1 MSVRFRLINVARRWI
16 WLSFL
21 TMAAVVSLT
30 LPLSVATPTRLLATY
45 LITTTQLPPILTIH
59 GAALAKVADPYIS
72 FAVGSQLPQPES
84 EVHYP
89 AAWFPVSGP
98 FATDSLNVSLKAG
111 LAALQ
116 SDVAGD
122 PAPVVFGWSQG
133 ASVITLYKRYFNQ
146 EYAHPTPGEIAPT
159 PTYITIGN
167 PDRPNGGMWQS
178 FAPLYIPLID
188 MPFIGATPTQTA
200 GASPGQITTYDFIQQ
215 YDFFG
220 DFPNRPLNLIALA
233 NAALG
238 AYWGHG
244 TYGQVSPN
252 DAVLQDN
259 VGDTAYYMIPQKLL
273 PLLEPLK
280 LIGVPDP
287 ILAVLDAPLRVL
299 VENGYDRTVSPG
311 TPTSASFVPIV
322 HPVRLLEDLALS
334 IPTGL
339 DDGLQ
344 EAGFG
349 RPFGTTPAG
358 PYGVGGPPVT
368 LPGNDSTAT
377 LPDTVRSALQS
388 TEIQSTTAHQT
399 RATKTTSP
407 TSKPPATATATTKPT
422 TRATSLA
429 AAQQDAKP
437 SHSNTSTITKPS
449 TRAGDTKHGQSKSN
463 PSN

>member
-1 MSVRFRLINVARRWI
+1 MNLRFSLLTVAQRSMWI
-16 WLSFL
+16 AIFAV
-21 TMAAVVSLT
+21 AAIVSLT
-30 LPLSVATPTRLLATY
+30 APLSVSTPTRLLGTY
-45 LITTTQLPPILTIH
+45 LIATTQLPPILTIH

-72 FAVGSQLPQPES
+72 FAVGGQPPQPES
-84 EVHYP
+84 EVNYP
-89 AAWFPVSGP
+89 AAWFPFSGP
-98 FATDSLNVSLKAG
+98 FSTDSLNVSVHKG

-116 SDVAGD
+116 GDVAGD

-133 ASVITLYKRYFNQ
+133 ATVITVYKRAFNEQ
-146 EYAHPTPGEIAPT
+146 YANPTQGEVIPT
-159 PTYITIGN
+159 PTFITIGN
-167 PDRPNGGMWQS
+167 PDRPNGGMWQA
-178 FAPLYIPLID
+178 FAPLYIPIID
-188 MPFIGATPTQTA
+188 MPFFGATPTETA

-220 DFPNRPLNLIALA
+220 DFPNRPLNLVALA

-252 DAVLQDN
+252 SGVLQDQ
-259 VGDTAYYMIPQKLL
+259 VGDTAYYMIPQKIL

-299 VENGYDRTVSPG
+299 VENGYDRTISPG
-311 TPTSASFVPIV
+311 TPTSVSFAPIV
-322 HPVRLLEDLALS
+322 APMHLLNNLALS

-358 PYGVGGPPVT
+358 PYGVGGPPIS
-368 LPGNDSTAT
+368 LPGNDSATT
-377 LPDTVRSALQS
+377 LPASVQAALQS
-388 TEIQSTTAHQT
+388 TDSQSTTKSAAATGNSAPT
-399 RATKTTSP
+399 R
-407 TSKPPATATATTKPT
+407 KPSTATMARKSTTQVSE
-422 TRATSLA
+422 AHA
-429 AAQQDAKP
+429 DQQG
-437 SHSNTSTITKPS
+437 TKPS
-449 TRAGDTKHGQSKSN
+449 GDSRTTKTKSSTPSGGTSHGLGKPKPANQ
-463 PSN
+463 